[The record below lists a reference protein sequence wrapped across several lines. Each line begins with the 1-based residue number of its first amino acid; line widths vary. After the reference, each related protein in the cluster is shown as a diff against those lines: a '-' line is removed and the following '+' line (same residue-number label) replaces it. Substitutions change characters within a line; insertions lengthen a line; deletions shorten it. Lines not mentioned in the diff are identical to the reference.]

1 MTAATAGSSRIAE
14 LAPGVAACFAIAYL
28 AVLVRDG
35 TGLAALNPVVVALAV
50 GIGIRAAVGLP
61 AALKPGAAFTV
72 RPVLR
77 AAIVLLGLQV
87 TPGQLLHL
95 GAGALALALASVALT
110 IPFTIWLGRRLGVS
124 PALSQLIGAGTG
136 ICGASAIVAANQV
149 VRGRQE
155 DVAYALAVITLFGT
169 VSLMLYP
176 VLALPLGLDARAFG
190 LWSGASIHEVVQAVG
205 AAAAGGPL
213 ATEAGTITKLARVV
227 LLAPAILGLGWW
239 ARRELGSSARRELG
253 SSARLGGDAGEVRAP
268 VPWFAFGFLALVA
281 LGGTGLVP
289 AEAVRLSRWA
299 VPIMMGASVAALGL
313 NTDLRAL
320 KARGIRPL
328 ALGLGS
334 TLFIAVLGLLGAL
347 LVVM

>member
-1 MTAATAGSSRIAE
+1 MTAAVARSAGPMA
-14 LAPGVAACFAIAYL
+14 LAPGVLACFAIALL
-28 AVLVRDG
+28 AVVVRDG

-50 GIGIRAAVGLP
+50 GVAIRALFGLP
-61 AALKPGAAFTV
+61 ALLRPGAAFTV

-95 GAGALALALASVALT
+95 GAGALALAVASVALT

-155 DVAYALAVITLFGT
+155 DVAYALAVVTLFGT
-169 VSLMLYP
+169 AALLAYP
-176 VLALPLGLDARAFG
+176 ALAVPLGLDPRAFG
-190 LWSGASIHEVVQAVG
+190 LWAGASIHEVVQAVG

-227 LLAPAILGLGWW
+227 LLAPAILALGWW
-239 ARRELGSSARRELG
+239 AQRGGSQTGEL
-253 SSARLGGDAGEVRAP
+253 RAP

-289 AEAVRLSRWA
+289 AEAVRWSRLA
-299 VPIMMGASVAALGL
+299 VPVMMGASVAALGL

-320 KARGIRPL
+320 RARGVRPL
-328 ALGLGS
+328 LLGLGS
-334 TLFIAVLGLLGAL
+334 TLFIALLGLLGAVL
-347 LVVM
+347 A